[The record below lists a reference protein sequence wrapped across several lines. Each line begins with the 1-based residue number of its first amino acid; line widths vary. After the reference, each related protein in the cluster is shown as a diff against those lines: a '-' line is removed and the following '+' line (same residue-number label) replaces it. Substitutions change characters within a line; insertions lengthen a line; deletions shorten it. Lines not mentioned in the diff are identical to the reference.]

1 MRKLL
6 LFILLVVLGVAL
18 FYKSP
23 FSALYNYNKGKD
35 LYTAGSYEQSI
46 PYFERALFAKPN
58 DNLMRY
64 TYVLA
69 LSKSKPVYSVQKKL
83 YEIATGQPQDEAA
96 KTARLKALNLKYKLV
111 ADFKN
116 NYITNAIYGNDILRW
131 DIRSFPLK
139 LYIENPDDVP
149 AYYVTNINKAFDK
162 WASRT
167 NFVKFTQV
175 NDAKNADIIISFKDI
190 PSSSCSG
197 KICNYTVA
205 YTEPE
210 ISGKN
215 ILKKMHLT
223 FYKTNPRNDRF
234 SEYEVYNTALHEIGH
249 TLGIM
254 GHSEFPMDIMYAQK
268 ETSSTYMPSL
278 TSQDLNARDIN
289 TLILLYR
296 IEPTIS
302 NTPNLSSETFYYAP
316 LIIGEDDERI
326 QKKIQEYSDYISRY
340 PNISSGYINLASAYA
355 DSGDFDKALSTL
367 NKGSMYVQSNDERFL
382 IEYNKAAIY
391 FNQQKYSLALEAAN
405 NAKSIKDDNAV
416 NELIDE
422 INQMQQ

>member
-1 MRKLL
+1 MRKFL
-6 LFILLVVLGVAL
+6 LFVLFIVLAAAL

-23 FSALYNYNKGKD
+23 FSALYNYNKGKE
-35 LYTAGSYEQSI
+35 LYTAGGYEQSI
-46 PYFERALFAKPN
+46 PYFERALFAKPK
-58 DNLMRY
+58 DSLMRY

-69 LSKSKPVYSVQKKL
+69 LSKAKPTYSVQKKL
-83 YEIATGQPQDEAA
+83 YKIATEQPQDEAA
-96 KTARLKALNLKYKLV
+96 KTARLKALNLKYKLI
-111 ADFKN
+111 ANYKN
-116 NYITNAIYGNDILRW
+116 NYITNAIYGDDILRW

-139 LYIENPDDVP
+139 IYIENPDDVP

-162 WASRT
+162 WASKT

-175 NDAKNADIIISFKDI
+175 NDEKKADILISFKDI
-190 PSSSCSG
+190 PAGTCTG

-210 ISGKN
+210 VSGKN
-215 ILKKMHLT
+215 LLKKMHLT

-254 GHSEFPMDIMYAQK
+254 GHSDFPMDIMYAQK

-316 LIIGEDDERI
+316 LIIGEDEERI

-355 DSGDFDKALSTL
+355 DSGEFDKALSTL

-382 IEYNKAAIY
+382 IEYNKAVIY
-391 FNQQKYSLALEAAN
+391 FNQQKYSQALEAAN
-405 NAKSIKDDNAV
+405 NARSIKDDSAV
-416 NELIDE
+416 NELIEE
-422 INQMQQ
+422 INQIQQ